1 MRIRDGKTKS
11 ITRGAK
17 ETRKDGLHSL
27 SGGSSYVS
35 GDSADAINKSGSE
48 SSSGKLNDGRDLVST
63 TSRDDGRLINDSVNQ
78 WEEPLI
84 IKMENPVNPWT
95 ETDIQTALDY
105 PRKLEVSGSYSDNFK
120 KTDLDTGVFTNKNI
134 DMVNH
139 PPHYASDGIE
149 CIEAIQA
156 QLTKEEYRGYLKGN
170 VAKYLWREKHK
181 GGTESLK
188 KAQWYLARLVELN

>member
-11 ITRGAK
+11 IARGA
-17 ETRKDGLHSL
+17 EEAREDGLHSF
-27 SGGSSYVS
+27 SGGSSHVS
-35 GDSADAINKSGSE
+35 GYSADAINKSRSE
-48 SSSGKLNDGRDLVST
+48 SSSSKLDDGRDLIST
-63 TSRDDGRLINDSVNQ
+63 TSRDDGGLIKNSVNP
-78 WEEPLI
+78 WDEPLL
-84 IKMENPVNPWT
+84 IKMENAVNPWT
-95 ETDIQTALDY
+95 ETDLQTTPDY
-105 PRKLEVSGSYSDNFK
+105 PKELETLSRHSGHIVNTFK
-120 KTDLDTGVFTNKNI
+120 EA